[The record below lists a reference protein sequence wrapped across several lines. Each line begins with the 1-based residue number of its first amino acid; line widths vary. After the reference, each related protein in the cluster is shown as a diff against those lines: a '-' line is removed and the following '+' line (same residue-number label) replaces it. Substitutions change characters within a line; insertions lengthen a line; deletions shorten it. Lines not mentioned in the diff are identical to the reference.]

1 MAPGQRVMTVVANVH
16 REDLLLSGI
25 GNGNHGFFVPVEA
38 LSALPDAVITVHV
51 TGLTFELE
59 NSGRALAKYDK
70 RANAEPTLTA
80 AD

>member
-1 MAPGQRVMTVVANVH
+1 MAPGQRLMTVVANVH

-38 LSALPDAVITVHV
+38 LGASPNAVITVRV
-51 TGLTFELE
+51 TGLTFELG
-59 NSGRALAKYDK
+59 NSGRALADYQTPGDT
-70 RANAEPTLTA
+70 EPTFTA